1 MVEFRYRGREI
12 SQEDILYI
20 RALIERHPNESRR
33 TLSTKLCE
41 AWQWRQANGALRD
54 MVCRGMLLM
63 LDRAGQIT
71 LPPVSYVRHNPLA
84 KRARPEPAQID
95 TTPIEDR
102 LRNLQPLE
110 FEQVRRTS
118 QEPLFNSLME
128 EHHYLGYEQPVGE
141 HLKYLV
147 WAQGRPVACLAWSSA
162 PRHLGSRDRYIG
174 WSAEA
179 RRRNIRFIAYNTRF
193 LILPWVRV
201 EHLASH
207 ILGRMAAR
215 ISDDWQRMYGHPIY
229 FLETF
234 VDPERFR
241 GTCYRAA
248 NWVLL
253 GKTTGRG
260 KQSNSYV
267 PNRSIKEVLGYP
279 LTKRFRELLGGGRMK
294 SAKRRRVDVN
304 LDELDRVLDG
314 ARQAPLSEADCD
326 KLKSALHALAA
337 MLVRPRN
344 TEKTSAVLEAPESS
358 ATATGISPIPTRRLT
373 RTRTQRR
380 GGVWR
385 GAEGRHCSPG
395 SEARGPLPG
404 VRQRATCT
412 DRRSRRCWFGSW
424 GRRRWRPRSTRWSG
438 CDAARAGR
446 YLRRKSRKA

>member
-1 MVEFRYRGREI
+1 MAEFRYRGRQI
-12 SQEDILYI
+12 SQEDILNI

-41 AWQWRQANGALRD
+41 AWQWRQTNGALRD

-63 LDRAGQIT
+63 LERAGQIT

-84 KRARPEPAQID
+84 KRTRPLRMQID
-95 TTPIEDR
+95 TRPMEDR

-110 FEQVRRTS
+110 FEQVRRTA

-128 EHHYLGYEQPVGE
+128 EYHYLGYEQPVGG

-147 WAQGRPVACLAWSSA
+147 WAQGRPVAGVAWSSA
-162 PRHLGSRDRYIG
+162 PRHLGARDRFIG
-174 WSAEA
+174 WTAEA

-207 ILGRMAAR
+207 ILGRMVAR
-215 ISDDWQRMYGHPIY
+215 ISEDWQQIYGHPIH

-248 NWVLL
+248 NWIFL

-279 LTKRFRELLGGGRMK
+279 LTKRFRELL
-294 SAKRRRVDVN
+294 
-304 LDELDRVLDG
+304 
-314 ARQAPLSEADCD
+314 
-326 KLKSALHALAA
+326 
-337 MLVRPRN
+337 
-344 TEKTSAVLEAPESS
+344 
-358 ATATGISPIPTRRLT
+358 
-373 RTRTQRR
+373 
-380 GGVWR
+380 
-385 GAEGRHCSPG
+385 AEVG
-395 SEARGPLPG
+395 
-404 VRQRATCT
+404 
-412 DRRSRRCWFGSW
+412 
-424 GRRRWRPRSTRWSG
+424 
-438 CDAARAGR
+438 
-446 YLRRKSRKA
+446 